1 MAATYGFRHVRSNVR
16 SNLYGFNT
24 LKPYDTESEE
34 DMTGRSAEDL
44 IDGGDNTTDE
54 EDMLALGDLLSDEL
68 PQAPA
73 RPVAPTVA
81 PALEEDEDEFESLL
95 TDEEALSEISAVS
108 QTVTQADTDAMLSDI
123 GESEDDEFSGLDVP
137 APVAVAPVAAA
148 AATTATP
155 AKLPDKAPEAPVKAP
170 ETAVQL
176 SNEDL
181 LDDLDE
187 LELDG
192 LDKPAETEPIA
203 ALQAEDLEDL
213 EDLEAT
219 PIEASDEEEDPFEDT
234 QGVKSSGKEL
244 TARQIAGRKAAQTR
258 KENSDKFKCTEIAD
272 TPSPFAVI
280 ADKIAAQSSAKENPE
295 LAKPTENEFSTNLTG
310 IKRALLN
317 EAQNYTYAS
326 ERDLYFYRL
335 GVAEGLKSGVDAHFV
350 SEPL

>member
-73 RPVAPTVA
+73 RSAAPTVV
-81 PALEEDEDEFESLL
+81 PVLEEDEDEFESLL
-95 TDEEALSEISAVS
+95 TDEEALSEVSAPAGVI
-108 QTVTQADTDAMLSDI
+108 VQADTDAMLSDMND
-123 GESEDDEFSGLDVP
+123 SEDDEFTGLDVP
-137 APVAVAPVAAA
+137 TPVVAAA
-148 AATTATP
+148 VKTP
-155 AKLPDKAPEAPVKAP
+155 EAPAKAPEKAP
-170 ETAVQL
+170 LVVTQL

-192 LDKPAETEPIA
+192 LEKPAEVESSTETETP
-203 ALQAEDLEDL
+203 ETDDLDDL

-219 PIEASDEEEDPFEDT
+219 PPEVSSEDEEEDPFEDT
-234 QGVKSSGKEL
+234 QGVKTSEKEL

-258 KENSDKFKCTEIAD
+258 KDNSDKFKSTEIAD
-272 TPSPFAVI
+272 TPSPFAVM

-295 LAKPTENEFSTNLTG
+295 LAKPTEKEFSTNLTG

-335 GVAEGLKSGVDAHFV
+335 GVAEGLKSGVNAHFV